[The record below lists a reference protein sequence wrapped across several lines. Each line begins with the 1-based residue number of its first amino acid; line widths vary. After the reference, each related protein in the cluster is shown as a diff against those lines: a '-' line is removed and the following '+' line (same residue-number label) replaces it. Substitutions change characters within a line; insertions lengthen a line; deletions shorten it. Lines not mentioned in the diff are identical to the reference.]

1 MATEAPSVKKIRPVN
16 LNLFT
21 ISFPITAIVSILHR
35 ITGFLLFLFVPLII
49 WAFDASLSSP
59 DSFAAVQAIFKL
71 FIVKFLIWV
80 CLSGLVYHTLA
91 GFRHFVMDF
100 GWGESLKAMRIGAK
114 IILILAV
121 LSSILLGI
129 WLW

>member
-21 ISFPITAIVSILHR
+21 IRFPITAIISILHR
-35 ITGFLLFLFVPLII
+35 VTGFLLFLFVPLIV

-80 CLSGLVYHTLA
+80 CLSGLIYHMLA
-91 GFRHFVMDF
+91 GFRHFVMDC
-100 GWGESLKAMRIGAK
+100 GIAESLQAMRLGAK
-114 IILILAV
+114 LILSISI
-121 LSSILLGI
+121 LSSLILGI